1 MTPKDLAETIVKI
14 LDDKKGIDIQTI
26 DLEGKTILAD
36 FFVIVSGTSTPH
48 IRALS
53 EEVEFKL
60 KEEHGIP
67 CDHSEGRESGRWVLL
82 DYGSVIV
89 HVFHEQERAFY
100 SLEKLWQTK
109 YIRTTD
115 NQ

>member
-1 MTPKDLAETIVKI
+1 MTAKELADTIEKI
-14 LDDKKGIDIQTI
+14 LDSKKGIDIQVI
-26 DLEGKTILAD
+26 DLEGKTDLAD
-36 FFVIVSGTSTPH
+36 YFVIVTGTSTPH

-60 KEEHGIP
+60 KEEYRIP
-67 CDHSEGRESGRWVLL
+67 ADHTEGRESGRWILL

-100 SLEKLWQTK
+100 SLEKLWEGRYGK
-109 YIRTTD
+109 IRE
-115 NQ
+115 